1 MMSRQSS
8 GARSMNDH
16 NVATCGYGGSDER
29 GGEEVRPRKFEEQ
42 VRSGR
47 DTSTVSQP
55 GLPSR
60 TGRVYALHVGA
71 RADVFAS
78 AAYHAKGGVDRQI
91 SHQYQERR
99 ILFARRMAAHSSEE

>member
-1 MMSRQSS
+1 MSRQSS

-47 DTSTVSQP
+47 GASTASHP
-55 GLPSR
+55 GRSSR
-60 TGRVYALHVGA
+60 TGRMYALHVGA
-71 RADVFAS
+71 RADVFAPAPQHTMRQ
-78 AAYHAKGGVDRQI
+78 AAATGRFLTNI
-91 SHQYQERR
+91 RN
-99 ILFARRMAAHSSEE
+99 A